1 MFAVGDSTAARA
13 RGAGFTCVG
22 SASGDAV
29 GLAALVN
36 STLPKGATLLLVTG
50 QGLGDALA
58 SRLRGCGFAVMR
70 RCVYAQTR
78 VSRIPRPAISALRSG
93 RVSAAMFFSAETA
106 THFAAMLSRGGLYDT
121 ISNVDAVTIS
131 NRAAMALEGLPWRR
145 VLVAARPNQDAMLAL
160 LHDQ

>member
-1 MFAVGDSTAARA
+1 
-13 RGAGFTCVG
+13 
-22 SASGDAV
+22 
-29 GLAALVN
+29 
-36 STLPKGATLLLVTG
+36 
-50 QGLGDALA
+50 
-58 SRLRGCGFAVMR
+58 
-70 RCVYAQTR
+70 
-78 VSRIPRPAISALRSG
+78 
-93 RVSAAMFFSAETA
+93 MFFSAETA